1 MPSITITYTD
11 QTNTTIQGTSVSIVA
26 VPNAEYRHNDKA
38 VDKLRFSLGTS
49 ASGTVKV
56 TPSGAAMP
64 AQTCFA
70 GAAPSLGL
78 PFSADWSMS
87 SASLGVLTLAIPS
100 ASTATYPARL
110 EVVGG
115 GNVDITVKH

>member
-1 MPSITITYTD
+1 MPSVTITYTD

-38 VDKLRFSLGTS
+38 VEKLHFTLGTS
-49 ASGTVKV
+49 TSGTVKV

-64 AQTCFA
+64 PQTCFA

-78 PFSADWSMS
+78 PFNADWSMS
-87 SASLGVLTLAIPS
+87 SASLGILTVAIPS
-100 ASTATYPARL
+100 ASTAAYPTRL
-110 EVVGG
+110 EVIGG
-115 GNVDITVKH
+115 GNVDISIKH